1 MLEWYKQNHLVKKW
15 KVNFKYSTA
24 YSHHLSNIYI
34 HSLNYL
40 ADRILDDNTWII
52 RGFSF
57 YVDIH
62 TTQHS
67 THSTEQ
73 SHYWMPLSFQ
83 IAYRYIRITRA
94 VRWMKSKIWASTL
107 SHRET
112 IDTNTRIQLVNRV
125 HIYTFSVVLDNTCYH
140 FGTNHIEPNHNSN
153 SNSNNHNNDD
163 VDDIKKG
170 YADTKTSCRSCT
182 RTKTH

>member
-1 MLEWYKQNHLVKKW
+1 MKGEFQVFDCIFPSLEQ
-15 KVNFKYSTA
+15 
-24 YSHHLSNIYI
+24 YI
-34 HSLNYL
+34 HTLTQLPGRSNFG
-40 ADRILDDNTWII
+40 RQHLDYPWFFVLC
-52 RGFSF
+52 R
-57 YVDIH
+57 
-62 TTQHS
+62 QHS